1 MRNSRLY
8 MACTM
13 ACSMAAL
20 TSGGATAADNG
31 VAEASA
37 GVFTLGQINVSAQ
50 AAGQPVGGSSLSA
63 DEMLTFNKPT
73 LDQAMDLIPGTVSS
87 ATGGSRNERLVYVRG
102 FDRFQIPVSMDGVRV
117 YLPADNRLDFGRFLT
132 PDLSEI
138 QVSKGYASVLDG
150 PGAMGGAINLVTRKP
165 TRAFEA
171 ELRTGLSFDNDAAL
185 GGYTT
190 YGLVGTRQE
199 RFYLQASGAKT
210 ETTHSRLPDGFK
222 PVASEN
228 GGNRDQ
234 SQTGDWRVNVK
245 AGFTPNDTDE
255 YSLSFLKQS
264 GEKGAPLNINDTVA
278 NQRYWSW
285 PYWDLQSLYWL
296 SNTKLGSASYA
307 KTKLYYNTFKNG
319 LYSFDDPA
327 LTVQRTAKSFRSY
340 YDDKA
345 YGGSLELGTDLI
357 PMNTLKGSLHVRRD
371 DHKEWQDL
379 YSPSRF
385 TEPMQKA
392 LEDTWS
398 VALENS
404 FHATENLDVVLGVS
418 HDWRRLHKAQ
428 DWNGTA
434 SGSMIDYRLADSDAT
449 NGQGAVIYR
458 FSKTG
463 EVHGSVSARSRFPSI
478 FERFSTR
485 FNGVTSNPD
494 LKPERAVNYEI
505 GASERFGATRIEGA
519 LFLSRLRDVIA
530 NSPITVNGQST
541 VQSRNLAS
549 GLYRGLEA
557 GVSTSLTPTLDVGGN
572 YTLTIRSL
580 SDPNVPNMKAVGT
593 PNHKLFLH
601 ADWRPVDSLTIIPSV
616 EAASGRYSQSTSG
629 TVFLGNGGYALANLQ
644 ATYALTA
651 NAELSAGVR
660 NLFDVNYS
668 LADGF
673 PEAGRT
679 AFVNA
684 RYSF

>member
-1 MRNSRLY
+1 MRNSCLY
-8 MACTM
+8 I
-13 ACSMAAL
+13 ACSVTAL
-20 TSGGATAADNG
+20 IGGGALAAGTTADTAP
-31 VAEASA
+31 
-37 GVFTLGQINVSAQ
+37 GVFTLGQINV
-50 AAGQPVGGSSLSA
+50 AAEAGGQTVGGSSLSA
-63 DEMLTFNKPT
+63 EDMETFNKQT
-73 LDQAMDLIPGTVSS
+73 LDQAMDLVPGVASS
-87 ATGGSRNERLVYVRG
+87 STGGSRNERLVYVRG
-102 FDRFQIPVSMDGVRV
+102 FDRFQIPVMMDGVRV

-165 TRAFEA
+165 TRELEG
-171 ELRTGLSFDNDAAL
+171 ELRTGLSFDNASAL

-190 YGLVGTRQE
+190 YGRVGTRQE
-199 RFYLQASGAKT
+199 RFYLQASGTRT
-210 ETTHSRLPDGFK
+210 ETTHSRLTDGFK
-222 PVASEN
+222 AVAAEN

-234 SQTGDWRVNVK
+234 SQTADWQANLK

-255 YSLSFLKQS
+255 YSLNFLKQS
-264 GEKGAPLNINDTVA
+264 GKKGAPLNINDTVA

-285 PYWDLQSLYWL
+285 PYWDLQSVYWL
-296 SNTKLGSASYA
+296 SNTRLGTASYA
-307 KTKLYYNTFKNG
+307 KTKLYYNTFRNG
-319 LYSFDDPA
+319 LYSFDNQA
-327 LTVQRTAKSFRSY
+327 MSVQRTSKSFRSY

-345 YGGSLELGTDLI
+345 YGGSVELGTDLI
-357 PMNTLKGSLHVRRD
+357 PMNSLKGALHVRRD
-371 DHKEWQDL
+371 DHREWQRL
-379 YSPSRF
+379 YSPTNF
-385 TEPMQKA
+385 VEPKQRA
-392 LEDTWS
+392 LEDTYS

-404 FHATENLDVVLGVS
+404 FHATGALDIVLGVS

-428 DWNGTA
+428 DWSGTA
-434 SGSMIDYRLADSDAT
+434 TGSMINYRLADSDAT

-458 FSKTG
+458 FSPTG
-463 EVHGSVSARSRFPSI
+463 EAHASISARSRFPSI

-494 LKPERAVNYEI
+494 LKPERAVNYEV
-505 GASERFGATRIEGA
+505 GASERFGKTRIEAA

-549 GLYRGLEA
+549 GLYRGLET
-557 GVSTSLTPTLDVGGN
+557 GIGTSLTPTLDVGGT
-572 YTLTIRSL
+572 YTLTVRSL

-601 ADWRPVDSLTIIPSV
+601 ADWRPTEQLSIVPSV

-629 TVFLGNGGYALANLQ
+629 TVFLGNGGYVLTNLQ
-644 ATYALTA
+644 ASYVLTA
-651 NAELSAGVR
+651 NAALSAGVR
-660 NLFDVNYS
+660 NLFDATYS

-673 PEAGRT
+673 PEPGRT
-679 AFVNA
+679 MFVNA

>member
-1 MRNSRLY
+1 MRNSHLY
-8 MACTM
+8 MACSM
-13 ACSMAAL
+13 VALLGGGAMAAD
-20 TSGGATAADNG
+20 ATAPDTP
-31 VAEASA
+31 S

-50 AAGQPVGGSSLSA
+50 AAGQPIGGSSLSA
-63 DEMLTFNKPT
+63 DEILTFNKPT
-73 LDQAMDLIPGTVSS
+73 LDQAFDLIPGAVASS
-87 ATGGSRNERLVYVRG
+87 TGGSRNERLVYVRG
-102 FDRFQIPVSMDGVRV
+102 FDRFQIPVSLDGIRV

-171 ELRTGLSFDNDAAL
+171 ELRTGLSIDNAGGL

-190 YGLVGTRQE
+190 YGLAGTRQE

-210 ETTHSRLPDGFK
+210 ETTHTRLPEDFK
-222 PVASEN
+222 AVAAER

-234 SQTGDWRVNVK
+234 SQTGDWRVNLK

-255 YSLSFLKQS
+255 YSLNLLKQS
-264 GEKGAPLNINDTVA
+264 GSKAAPMNVNDTVA

-285 PYWDLQSLYWL
+285 PYWDLQSFYWL

-307 KTKLYYNTFKNG
+307 KTKLYYNTFQNG
-319 LYSFDDPA
+319 LYSFDDPG
-327 LTVQRTAKSFRSY
+327 LTTQKTAKSFRSY

-345 YGGSLELGTDLI
+345 YGGTLELGTDLI
-357 PMNTLKGSLHVRRD
+357 PMNTLKAALHARRD
-371 DHKEWQDL
+371 DHKEWQRL
-379 YSPSRF
+379 YSPTNF
-385 TEPMQKA
+385 VEPKQQA

-404 FHATENLDVVLGVS
+404 FHATDTLDVVVGVS

-449 NGQGAVIYR
+449 NGQGAVVYR

-463 EVHGSVSARSRFPSI
+463 EAHASVSARSRFPSI
-478 FERFSTR
+478 FERFSAR

-505 GASERFGATRIEGA
+505 GGSERFGATRIEGA

-530 NSPITVNGQST
+530 NAPITVNGQST
-541 VQSRNLAS
+541 VQSRNMAS
-549 GLYRGLEA
+549 GFYRGGEI
-557 GVSTSLTPTLDVGGN
+557 GVTTTVTPTLDVGGN

-593 PNHKLFLH
+593 PNHKVFLH
-601 ADWRPVDSLTIIPSV
+601 ADWRPTDRLTIVPSV
-616 EAASGRYSQSTSG
+616 EATSGRYSQSTSG
-629 TVFLGNGGYALANLQ
+629 TVFLGNGGYMLANLQ
-644 ATYALTA
+644 GTYALTP

-660 NLFDVNYS
+660 NLFDSNYS

-673 PEAGRT
+673 PEPGRT
-679 AFVNA
+679 AFIGA
-684 RYSF
+684 RLTF

>member
-1 MRNSRLY
+1 MRNSCVY
-8 MACTM
+8 MT
-13 ACSMAAL
+13 CSVVAL
-20 TSGGATAADNG
+20 LSGGAGAA
-31 VAEASA
+31 ESPSS
-37 GVFTLGQINVSAQ
+37 VFTLGQINVSAQ
-50 AAGQPVGGSSLSA
+50 TGGQPIGGASLSA
-63 DEMLTFNKPT
+63 EEILTFNKPT
-73 LDQAMDLIPGTVSS
+73 LDQALDLVPGVVSS
-87 ATGGSRNERLVYVRG
+87 TTGGQRNERLVYVRG
-102 FDRFQIPVSMDGVRV
+102 FDRFQIPLSLDGVRV

-165 TRAFEA
+165 TREFEG
-171 ELRTGLSFDNDAAL
+171 ELRAGLSFDNDAAF

-190 YGLVGTRQE
+190 YGSVGTRQE
-199 RFYLQASGAKT
+199 RFYLQASGTKT
-210 ETTHSRLPDGFK
+210 ETTHTGLPDDFK
-222 PVASEN
+222 AVPSEN
-228 GGNRDQ
+228 GGNRNQ
-234 SQTGDWRVNVK
+234 SHTADWRVNLK

-255 YSLSFLKQS
+255 YSVNVLKQS
-264 GEKGAPLNINDTVA
+264 GSKGAPLNVNDTTA

-285 PYWDLQSLYWL
+285 PYWDLQSVYWL

-307 KTKLYYNTFKNG
+307 KTKLYYNTFQNG
-319 LYSFDDPA
+319 LYSFDDPG
-327 LTVQRTAKSFRSY
+327 LTRQTLARSFRSY

-357 PMNTLKGSLHVRRD
+357 PMNTLKGALHVRRD
-371 DHKEWQDL
+371 DHREWQRL
-379 YSPSRF
+379 YPGNF
-385 TEPMQKA
+385 VEPKQQA

-404 FHATENLDVVLGVS
+404 VHVTDALDVVLGVS

-434 SGSMIDYRLADSDAT
+434 TGSMLDYKRADSDAT
-449 NGQGAVIYR
+449 NGQGAVIHR

-463 EVHGSVSARSRFPSI
+463 EAHASVSARSRFPSL

-485 FNGVTSNPD
+485 FNGTASNPD
-494 LKPERAVNYEI
+494 LKPERAINYEV
-505 GASERFGATRIEGA
+505 GASERFGSTRIEGA

-530 NSPITVNGQST
+530 NAPIVINGQAT
-541 VQSRNLAS
+541 TQSRNMAS
-549 GLYRGLEA
+549 GLYRGFEV
-557 GVSTSLTPTLDVGGN
+557 GVSTSLTPMLDVGGN

-580 SDPNVPNMKAVGT
+580 SDPAVPNMKAVGT
-593 PNHKLFLH
+593 PNHKVFLH
-601 ADWRPVDSLTIIPSV
+601 ADWRPTDSLTVVPSV

-629 TVFLGNGGYALANLQ
+629 TVFLGNGGYLLANLQ
-644 ATYALTA
+644 ASYALTA

-660 NLFDVNYS
+660 NLFDSNYS

-673 PEAGRT
+673 PEPGRT
-679 AFVNA
+679 AFVTA
-684 RYSF
+684 RYTF